1 MRAARDGFLTISDSY
16 GRVLDQERS
25 SEQPYAELEAKV
37 PIGSGMTV
45 YDLIGDTF
53 GRLALAFGITLSAFA
68 LRPKKKE
75 ETEEQ
80 DEF

>member
-1 MRAARDGFLTISDSY
+1 
-16 GRVLDQERS
+16 
-25 SEQPYAELEAKV
+25 
-37 PIGSGMTV
+37 MTV

>member
-37 PIGSGMTV
+37 PTG
-45 YDLIGDTF
+45 
-53 GRLALAFGITLSAFA
+53 
-68 LRPKKKE
+68 PE
-75 ETEEQ
+75 
-80 DEF
+80 